1 MAVLKF
7 SPHLRNAPFN
17 YRCSILQMKEFIPA
31 EIYRA
36 EAQKHAATLQRLRKR
51 RNGLGW
57 ARGAVVLAT
66 IAAAYVAF
74 GNSYLYGWIVI
85 AVGVSLFLFFLN
97 HDINNDNAIANTTR
111 LTGINE
117 EEIKVLNHQFRHRFD
132 GRSYAAPL
140 HPYADDLD
148 VFGTASLYQ
157 YINRCHTEQG
167 RNLLAANFLAPLP
180 VEAIKARHEAVKEV
194 AGLLQWRQQFQAH
207 AEETPVTVATQQRVE
222 HWLQHEVSPF
232 RNPAWSWFVP
242 LYSIATI
249 GSAVAAFAGYISTG
263 LFSFLFVLYF
273 FFASNL
279 SRKVMKL
286 YGNLSRI
293 VGEADTLSN
302 LISSL
307 EQQVFTSDYLRS
319 IQTKIQPPAGSAG
332 KELKSLKNILGRF
345 DLRLNT
351 VLFLLLNSFLLWDV
365 RQVKSLTAWKAKNR
379 TLVPLWFSAIEEA
392 EVMISLGIL
401 HFNQPHFIFP
411 QFKDEYCLVAG
422 SGIGHPLLHEG
433 QRVTSDFSIS
443 GRGKIALITGS
454 NMAGKSTFLRSLGVN
469 LVLAQMGAPV
479 CAQTFTLSP
488 MKLMSSMRIADDL
501 SENTSTFYAELKKLK
516 SIIDEVN
523 RQQPLIIL
531 LDEILRGTN
540 SLDRHAGTK
549 ALIRQL
555 IKQQTVAVLATHDVA
570 LAELSDDHSQAMEN
584 YHFDVQVAKED
595 ELYFD
600 YKLKRGVCQSLNAA
614 ILMRKIGIE
623 LER

>member
-1 MAVLKF
+1 
-7 SPHLRNAPFN
+7 
-17 YRCSILQMKEFIPA
+17 
-31 EIYRA
+31 
-36 EAQKHAATLQRLRKR
+36 
-51 RNGLGW
+51 
-57 ARGAVVLAT
+57 
-66 IAAAYVAF
+66 
-74 GNSYLYGWIVI
+74 
-85 AVGVSLFLFFLN
+85 
-97 HDINNDNAIANTTR
+97 
-111 LTGINE
+111 
-117 EEIKVLNHQFRHRFD
+117 
-132 GRSYAAPL
+132 
-140 HPYADDLD
+140 
-148 VFGTASLYQ
+148 
-157 YINRCHTEQG
+157 
-167 RNLLAANFLAPLP
+167 
-180 VEAIKARHEAVKEV
+180 
-194 AGLLQWRQQFQAH
+194 
-207 AEETPVTVATQQRVE
+207 
-222 HWLQHEVSPF
+222 
-232 RNPAWSWFVP
+232 
-242 LYSIATI
+242 
-249 GSAVAAFAGYISTG
+249 
-263 LFSFLFVLYF
+263 
-273 FFASNL
+273 
-279 SRKVMKL
+279 MKL

-302 LISSL
+302 LIYSL

-332 KELKSLKNILGRF
+332 KELKSLKSILGRF

-422 SGIGHPLLHEG
+422 SGIGHPLLHAE

-523 RQQPLIIL
+523 RQQPLLIL

-555 IKQQTVAVLATHDVA
+555 IKQQAVAVLATHDVA

-584 YHFDVQVAKED
+584 YHFDVQVANED